1 MLQRSYTL
9 DEYDEVTRTMLSES
23 TFFCEFYKINIKFN
37 TAAGPTCMDYPANS
51 VTTIILKS
59 AVFAKAAR
67 MTRWSPQSVL
77 DEEEE
82 ECENRSLMIF
92 SNICSGNNDIC
103 IPKTLIDEDYMGL
116 PVVHVLNNRD
126 YTISRSEIEFKVN
139 QYWFDNS
146 ETNIHTFPLF
156 YIDEEDAAAQ
166 VPMISGFRK
175 STTRA
180 NGLDII
186 MNNNYSINPLEI
198 IDIPCKFYFNT
209 STLDFQNLFL
219 MRSRFSKL
227 GVFCSFDQQ
236 LKLLRVINQSNETV
250 NLGMSFLQL
259 LLPTPLCFR
268 LDEMVINVPLLFVKH
283 SIDSNCTV
291 HSCVVDR
298 KNKY

>member
-1 MLQRSYTL
+1 MLQRNYIL
-9 DEYDEVTRTMLSES
+9 DKYDTVTRTPLLES
-23 TFFCEFYKINIKFN
+23 SFFSEFYKINIKFN
-37 TAAGPTCMDYPANS
+37 TDTGPTCKDYPANS
-51 VTTIILKS
+51 VTTLVLKS
-59 AVFAKAAR
+59 DMFARDAGK
-67 MTRWSPQSVL
+67 T
-77 DEEEE
+77 
-82 ECENRSLMIF
+82 RSLMIF

-103 IPKTLIDEDYMGL
+103 IPKTLIDEDYMGV
-116 PVVHVLNNRD
+116 PVVYVLNNRN

-139 QYWFDNS
+139 QYWFDSS